1 MALPFAAVPS
11 AELPWVNG
19 IQVIMEDSVINS
31 TFPNPSILI
40 AMNLAGAYNLEAQ
53 KLLTFDL
60 MASDTAGEKPEP
72 LSGLPES
79 PLPDPPPQVPPPN
92 ATSDDARITQTP
104 FPASLEGQNH
114 KSGHSHRRTE
124 SRKSSRLN
132 ISKQASRSDSA
143 TY

>member
-72 LSGLPES
+72 LAGSLNLHSQTPLPKSLHPTLPVMRLES
-79 PLPDPPPQVPPPN
+79 PKHLSLHPWKGR
-92 ATSDDARITQTP
+92 TSSPGTHIG
-104 FPASLEGQNH
+104 GQ
-114 KSGHSHRRTE
+114 KAERA
-124 SRKSSRLN
+124 L
-132 ISKQASRSDSA
+132 D
-143 TY
+143 